1 MNKISVIVP
10 CYKVE
15 GYLPKCVESIMG
27 QTYKDLEIILVD
39 DGSPDSCP
47 QICDEFARKDSRIK
61 VIHKENGGLSSARNA
76 GLDIATGDYI
86 AFVDSDDWLELDMYE
101 VLVSAISET
110 NSDIATCDPYFCKY
124 GTESRITI
132 SHNTGNRVV
141 IEDNNDIFLHILE
154 PKPLLR
160 FEVWNKLF
168 TRSLIGKTRF
178 KVGQRY
184 EDVYF
189 DRIVFSRAKKLVA
202 VDRALYNYLEYR
214 PGSTVSSFNVGRLS
228 KFEELDKYIEHFND
242 IGRLD
247 ISRSFQKSAAESAM
261 YFYGAVLQ
269 FDQTSDVKDFI
280 YKKYCD
286 YYRGM
291 KIHPFKYIVFYY
303 APWVLRVYLK
313 IKNVYK

>member
-189 DRIVFSRAKKLVA
+189 DRIVFSRSKKLVA